1 MPPVQ
6 PAQAANTEE
15 SVQTEAVR
23 RGLENIR
30 KRLLDLT
37 NRNKLISYRHSKSS
51 LRVVD
56 VQLEAIFDDLIGE
69 KKLPF
74 VHVPEPPRELVAN
87 LGEKP
92 SAKDFAAQVGW
103 CTDFDLASDGG
114 QAACLPLLQYQE
126 DLETLIRKIG
136 TAARTAI
143 EESGANLLHLVFG
156 FLEWTESEDSKQPRY
171 APLIVV
177 PVALIMPRAGEPDRS
192 IRLQYTGEDL
202 STNLSLVEKMRRDFG
217 LDIPTLEENETPT
230 AYFERFAPIL
240 KQKRDWRICNQIAL
254 GLLSFGKLLMYLDL
268 DAERWPKDTKLLQ
281 HPRLSD
287 LFNGNPSEGLS
298 FATEFDIDDESDRV
312 RDVPPLICDADSS
325 QHSALIDAARGM
337 NLVIEGPPGT
347 GKSQTI
353 TNLIAATIAKGKRVL
368 FVAEK
373 MAALNVVKRRLDDY
387 GLGDFCLELHSHKTN
402 KVGLLK
408 SLEAR
413 IQATPTFASPSTL
426 SQKQDLLDAK
436 RVELTRYVKLLNAP
450 FGAIGR
456 TPFELIWQRD
466 SVFSSA
472 WAMDAPTSSAI
483 AFQEAVNWEYR
494 DVQERRDAV
503 SSHAAHMNRF
513 VTSGGQ
519 LQRKGNIWGWLPNA
533 DLSQVQQQKLL
544 NALPQLHAT
553 FSRKV
558 ELAHSLLQEIAAAPD
573 DWSSLSHS
581 QSTWSGQMTTPP
593 DDLLPDTLPALVGQ
607 ESRGNARRLFET
619 IVQYEQ
625 IVSFLPGGDQFL
637 DSDVKD
643 AYADCDASLIAFGL
657 PAYSLG
663 SLRELIEKYS
673 EARRCLDRTRRAS
686 SDLALAL
693 GVETTF
699 TFQGLG
705 DLIASRALIATAPL
719 HVAHLRGN
727 RFAQDG
733 LVHFLEGMQRECAAL
748 NAEAGALAE
757 HLILDG
763 HTSIEQLEQSALV
776 LETTPWYARWTR
788 SFRESSSIFAT
799 HSRSNSKRS
808 RRQKATALRYIAGI
822 RRKMEAFS
830 AHAECKRRLGED
842 FIGVK
847 TDWADLI
854 TVANWHDQVFARLPE
869 HRPFASQLRTAL
881 LTLPSTR
888 LKAVVNMSID
898 QASQLEEMPHALEL
912 LIAIQSR
919 ISGAPFDSETAD
931 ISSFLDGVV
940 PIVECAE
947 RLLKHLSPMRLPDS
961 TSRTDLLSIFGKLQ
975 DARKLRDVANHD
987 AAAERILGKHFKGI
1001 STPTS
1006 SLVKT
1011 LEFAQS
1017 LSDAEL
1023 PSAIKSWLFSR
1034 EGLTRLLWLRRWMDE
1049 YGESEAK
1056 IGRAQSDIFDA
1067 TGSSAPFPTSE
1078 SMGSLTEAVDV
1089 IERCADS
1096 GSLLSLWIDLKRSA
1110 RRLYALKLEH
1120 LAELSEG
1127 GNLEA
1132 GSAVSAFDYFFCD
1145 SLLKRLFHENPDLW
1159 QLTGVSHEEVRAQFS
1174 ELDRSIIRMNRSD
1187 IAYRA
1192 SKRIIPH
1199 GVRGTVVKETTDLA
1213 LINHEIS
1220 KQRAHIPIRQLMR
1233 RAGRA
1238 VQGLKPCFMMSPMS
1252 IAQFLEPGSLGFDL
1266 IVMDEASQLRPE
1278 DALGAIVRGAQ
1289 VVVVGDPKQLPPT
1302 SFFQRTLDDESEEDE
1317 DKSSV
1322 SEGESILDIAL
1333 GLYQPV
1339 RRLRWHYRSQHHSL
1353 IAFSNSEFYDD
1364 NLVVFPSAY
1373 HEHPAL
1379 GVKYVG
1385 AKGLYDNR
1393 RNPIEAET
1401 VVEAILEHILQH
1413 PSDSLGV
1420 VTMNFE
1426 QRELIEELLDMRLKQ
1441 DSYARGWIEQRE
1453 GSPEPFF
1460 IKNLE
1465 NVQGDERDVIFISVT
1480 YGPDSQGNHFQRFSG
1495 VNTSSGQRRLNVL
1508 ITRAKKRTVVFS
1520 SLDPDMIRAET
1531 NTPWGVRALKGYLNF
1546 AKNGITAR
1554 PEISPGAEASNE
1566 HEAAVGS
1573 VLKAQGYDVVPQ
1585 IGVSGYFI
1593 DLAVRHPQKPG
1604 AFLLGIEFDGKSYHS
1619 GRSAR
1624 DRDRLRQMTLEN
1636 QGWKIHRIWST
1647 DWFKN
1652 RNGEIERL
1660 LQRVRALEL
1669 ESRYQDTGLV
1679 GK

>member
-1 MPPVQ
+1 
-6 PAQAANTEE
+6 
-15 SVQTEAVR
+15 
-23 RGLENIR
+23 
-30 KRLLDLT
+30 
-37 NRNKLISYRHSKSS
+37 
-51 LRVVD
+51 
-56 VQLEAIFDDLIGE
+56 
-69 KKLPF
+69 
-74 VHVPEPPRELVAN
+74 
-87 LGEKP
+87 
-92 SAKDFAAQVGW
+92 
-103 CTDFDLASDGG
+103 
-114 QAACLPLLQYQE
+114 
-126 DLETLIRKIG
+126 
-136 TAARTAI
+136 
-143 EESGANLLHLVFG
+143 
-156 FLEWTESEDSKQPRY
+156 
-171 APLIVV
+171 
-177 PVALIMPRAGEPDRS
+177 
-192 IRLQYTGEDL
+192 
-202 STNLSLVEKMRRDFG
+202 
-217 LDIPTLEENETPT
+217 
-230 AYFERFAPIL
+230 
-240 KQKRDWRICNQIAL
+240 
-254 GLLSFGKLLMYLDL
+254 MYLDL
-268 DAERWPKDTKLLQ
+268 DAERWPKETKLLQ
-281 HPRLSD
+281 HPRLAD

-298 FATEFDIDDESDRV
+298 FATEFDIDEEADRAK
-312 RDVPPLICDADSS
+312 DVPPLICDADSS

-353 TNLIAATIAKGKRVL
+353 TNLIAASIAKGKRVL

-373 MAALNVVKRRLDDY
+373 MAALNVVKRRLDEY

-413 IQATPTFASPSTL
+413 IQATPTFNSPSTL

-436 RVELTRYVKLLNAP
+436 RVELTRYVKLLNTP

-466 SVFSSA
+466 SVIASP
-472 WAMDAPTSSAI
+472 WAMGASTSTAI

-494 DVQERRDAV
+494 EVQERRDAV
-503 SSHAAHMNRF
+503 SSHAAHMQRF
-513 VTSGGQ
+513 VDSGGQ
-519 LQRKGNIWGWLPNA
+519 LQRNANIWGWLPDA

-544 NALPQLHAT
+544 NALPQLHAA
-553 FSRKV
+553 FSRKL
-558 ELAHSLLQEIAAAPD
+558 ELVQSLLQEISAAPD
-573 DWSSLSHS
+573 DWSSLATS
-581 QSTWSGQMTTPP
+581 QSNWGGMLTTPP
-593 DDLLPDTLPALVGQ
+593 DDLLTDTLPALVGQ
-607 ESRGNARRLFET
+607 GPRGNARKLFDT

-637 DSDVKD
+637 ESDVKD
-643 AYADCDASLIAFGL
+643 AYADCDASLGAFGL
-657 PAYSLG
+657 GTYSLG
-663 SLRELIEKYS
+663 SLHELIDKFS
-673 EARRCLDRTRRAS
+673 EARRCVDRTKRAS

-693 GVETTF
+693 GVEATF
-699 TFQGLG
+699 TFQALS

-719 HVAHLRGN
+719 HLGHLRGD

-763 HTSIEQLEQSALV
+763 RASIEQLEQSALI
-776 LETTPWYARWTR
+776 LETTPWYARWKR
-788 SFRESSSIFAT
+788 AFRESKLLFAI
-799 HSRSNSKRS
+799 HSRSDGKRS
-808 RRQKATALRYIAGI
+808 RKQKATSLRHIAGI

-830 AHAECKRRLGED
+830 ANAECKRRLGED

-847 TDWADLI
+847 TEWADLI
-854 TVANWHDQVFARLPE
+854 AVANWHDQVFASLPV
-869 HRPFASQLRTAL
+869 HRPFASQLRSAL

-898 QASQLEEMPHALEL
+898 QASQLDEMPHALEL
-912 LIAIQSR
+912 LTAIQSKML
-919 ISGAPFDSETAD
+919 GGPLDSENAD

-940 PIVECAE
+940 PLIECAD
-947 RLLKHLSPMRLPDS
+947 RLLKHMIPMKLPDS
-961 TSRTDLLSIFGKLQ
+961 TSRNDLLSIFGKLQ
-975 DARKLRDVANHD
+975 DARQLRDAANHD
-987 AAAERILGKHFKGI
+987 AAAEIVLGKHFKGI
-1001 STPTS
+1001 STPIS
-1006 SLVKT
+1006 SLGKT

-1023 PSAIKSWLFSR
+1023 PPMIKTWLFSR
-1034 EGLTRLLWLRRWMDE
+1034 ECLTRLPWLRRWMDE
-1049 YGESEAK
+1049 YSENEAK
-1056 IGRAQSDIFDA
+1056 IGVAQSDIFDA
-1067 TGSSAPFPTSE
+1067 IGSNAPFPTSE
-1078 SMGSLTEAVDV
+1078 SIRSLTEAVDATK
-1089 IERCADS
+1089 RCA
-1096 GSLLSLWIDLKRSA
+1096 GSAPLLSLWVDLKRSA
-1110 RRLYALKLEH
+1110 RRLHALNLEH
-1120 LAELSEG
+1120 LVELSED
-1127 GNLEA
+1127 GNLDA
-1132 GSAVSAFDYFFCD
+1132 AFAVSAFDYFFCD

-1289 VVVVGDPKQLPPT
+1289 LVVVGDPKQLPPT

-1333 GLYQPV
+1333 GRYQPV

-1373 HEHPAL
+1373 HEHPDL

-1393 RNPIEAET
+1393 RNPLEAET

-1520 SLDPDMIRAET
+1520 SLDPDMIRAEA

-1566 HEAAVGS
+1566 HEAAIGS
-1573 VLKAQGYDVVPQ
+1573 VLKSQGYDVVPQ

-1660 LQRVRALEL
+1660 LQRVRTLEL
-1669 ESRYQDTGLV
+1669 ESQYQDSGV
-1679 GK
+1679 VRG